1 MPTISGIVVATG
13 TQAAGRRTL
22 LDVES
27 EMARTLNGA
36 DETILATAG
45 DAFRA
50 AVRTM
55 NRKGMWP
62 WEILDEDL
70 VMTPNSPFTTL
81 NSAVKKPLSMH
92 YTDTA
97 GGTPNRPITYCAYD
111 RFVEAYSLAVTEQP
125 SVYTIP
131 NLFETGQIRW
141 AGIPPAAY
149 SVRFNYYRVTPAPM
163 VPDEVIEIPDYVIE
177 VYMGFAWLEFC
188 KRLSSRQRPM
198 PIEVALQQANTAFR
212 ELSAHVNA
220 PGDRSRSMG
229 PYGYWY

>member
-13 TQAAGRRTL
+13 TQATGRRTL
-22 LDVES
+22 LDVTS
-27 EMARTLNGA
+27 EMARTIDGS
-36 DETILATAG
+36 DETVLATAG

-55 NRKGMWP
+55 NRKGLWP

-70 VMTPNSPFTTL
+70 EMTPNVAFTTIS
-81 NSAVKKPLSMH
+81 SAVKKPLAMH
-92 YTDTA
+92 YTDSS
-97 GGTPNRPITYCAYD
+97 GGPLNRQIGYVAYE
-111 RFVEAYSLAVTEQP
+111 RFVEAYSLLLTEQP
-125 SVYTIP
+125 SVYTLP

-149 SVRFNYYRVTPAPM
+149 TARFNYYRVTPAPM
-163 VPDEVIEIPDYVIE
+163 VPDEVIEIPDYAIE
-177 VYMGFAWLEFC
+177 AYMAYAWLEFC
-188 KRLSSRQRPM
+188 KRLSSRRRPM
-198 PIEVALQQANTAFR
+198 PIEVALSQAKDAFR
-212 ELSAHVNA
+212 EISAHVNA

>member
-13 TQAAGRRTL
+13 TEAEGRRTL
-22 LDVES
+22 QDVAS
-27 EMARTLNGA
+27 EMARSLNGA

-55 NRKGMWP
+55 NRKGLWP
-62 WEILDEDL
+62 WEIQEENL
-70 VMTPNSPFTTL
+70 VMTPNVAFTTL
-81 NSAVKKPLSMH
+81 SSAVKKPLAMH

-97 GGTPNRPITYCAYD
+97 GGNSNRPIIYCAYD

-131 NLFETGQIRW
+131 NMFETGQVRW

-149 SVRFNYYRVTPAPM
+149 TARFNYYRVTPPPM
-163 VPDEVIEIPDYVIE
+163 VPDEVIEIPDYAIE
-177 VYMGFAWLEFC
+177 AYMGFAWLELC
-188 KRLSSRQRPM
+188 KRISSRQRPM

-212 ELSAHVNA
+212 EMSAHVNA